1 MKNWYD
7 EVEFGFMMHFGL
19 YSLLGGE
26 YKGRKCDVICEWI
39 QNRLEIPNAE
49 YEKLA
54 EQFNPVNFD
63 AEDIVKRAKKC
74 GMKYVVLTSKHH
86 EGFALFHSEVD
97 KFNIYDASPC
107 KRDLVAELADAC
119 RKYDMKLGLYY
130 SQDLDW
136 HEPDGGG
143 HPEKVLNCGVMN
155 WDNRWDYPDIE
166 KKDYAKCFER
176 KIKPQLTELLTKYG
190 EISLIWFD
198 TPKTINKEQSA
209 ELRALVKKYQPNCVI
224 NTRIGNGYED
234 YTSFGDN
241 EFSLIKSDKPWEM
254 VATMS
259 DTWGFRKG
267 DKQWRTPKEIQ
278 KILSKIVSRGGHY
291 LLNVGPDETGA
302 LPEEAIEIMDELAAW
317 MEQNQEA
324 ILGAKSNPYP
334 NEYGFGPVTSGED
347 CVYLHLHQVPESGL
361 IALGDVT
368 EKVSKV
374 GVLGNGQPLAFSKD
388 RDQLVIQLFDAEAQ
402 DCDWKESYPED
413 SVTVIKVCFEEQLAE
428 HTNRV
433 LPLYGAMSL
442 SPCDGKADGNISFRK
457 SGSVDDGWMDTTG
470 AITYE
475 LLAPQ
480 AGKYHISMVSGLLEW
495 KGEYC
500 KGNSLV
506 VTVNGKDYE
515 FVLNDDHLLDSYL
528 RVYYVGFGS
537 ELGEVEL
544 KEGLNTLSV
553 RVVEFAEGNEVGMP
567 LMSLMIERK

>member
-1 MKNWYD
+1 MKNWYN
-7 EVEFGFMMHFGL
+7 EVEFGFMMHLGL

-26 YKGRKCDVICEWI
+26 YKGKKCDVICEWI
-39 QNRLEIPNAE
+39 QNRMEIPNAE

-107 KRDLVAELADAC
+107 KRDLVAELAEAC
-119 RKYDMKLGLYY
+119 RKHDMKLGLYY

-155 WDNRWDYPDIE
+155 WDNRWDFPDVE
-166 KKDYAKCFER
+166 KKDYARCFER

-241 EFSLIKSDKPWEM
+241 EFSLIKSEKPWEM

-267 DKQWRTPKEIQ
+267 DKRWRTSKEIK
-278 KILSKIVSRGGHY
+278 KILGKIVSRGGHY

-302 LPEEAIEIMDELAAW
+302 LPEESIEIMDELAAW

-334 NEYGFGPVTSGED
+334 NEYEFGAVTAGEK
-347 CVYLHLHQVPESGL
+347 CVYLHLHQVPESGV

-368 EKVSKV
+368 EKVSSV
-374 GVLGNGQPLAFSKD
+374 NVLGSGRELDFTKD
-388 RDQLVIQLFDAEAQ
+388 GEQLVIKLVEVDGN
-402 DCDWKESYPED
+402 DTVP
-413 SVTVIKVCFEEQLAE
+413 VIKVCFKEELHE
-428 HTNRV
+428 HTERV
-433 LPLYGAMSL
+433 IPVQGALSL
-442 SPCDGKADGNISFRK
+442 SPCDGTASGNIAFRV
-457 SGSVDDGWMDTTG
+457 SGAVDDGWKDTTG

-475 LLAPQ
+475 LIAPVT
-480 AGKYHISMVSGLLEW
+480 GKYHLSMVSGLLDW

-500 KGNSLV
+500 KGNRLML
-506 VTVNGKDYE
+506 TVNGKDYE

-528 RVYYVGFGS
+528 RAYYVGFGS
-537 ELGEVEL
+537 EMGDVEL
-544 KEGLNTLSV
+544 QEGKNTLTL
-553 RVVEFAEGNEVGMP
+553 RVIEFAKGNEVGMP
-567 LMSLMIERK
+567 IMNMFVQKVCL

>member
-1 MKNWYD
+1 MKTWYD
-7 EVEFGFMMHFGL
+7 EVEFGFMMHLGL

-26 YKGRKCDVICEWI
+26 YKEKKCDVICEWI
-39 QNRLEIPNAE
+39 QNRMEIPNAE

-107 KRDLVAELADAC
+107 KRDLVAELAEAC
-119 RKYDMKLGLYY
+119 RKHDMKLGLYY

-143 HPEKVLNCGVMN
+143 YPETILNCGVMN
-155 WDNRWDYPDIE
+155 WDNRWDYPDVAN
-166 KKDYAKCFER
+166 KDYARCFER

-190 EISLIWFD
+190 EINLIWFD
-198 TPKTINKEQSA
+198 TPKTINKEQSE

-224 NTRIGNGYED
+224 NSRIGNGYED

-241 EFSLIKSDKPWEM
+241 EFSLIKGDKPWEM

-278 KILSKIVSRGGHY
+278 KILGKIVSRGGHY

-302 LPEEAIEIMDELAAW
+302 LPEESIAIMNELAAW

-324 ILGAKSNPYP
+324 VLGAKSNPYP
-334 NEYGFGPVTSGED
+334 YEYGFGPLTAGEN
-347 CVYLHLHQVPESGL
+347 CVYLHLHQMPESGV
-361 IALGDVT
+361 IALSDVP
-368 EKVSKV
+368 EKVSEV
-374 GVLGNGQPLAFSKD
+374 RVLGNGQPLKFSKAGE
-388 RDQLVIQLFDAEAQ
+388 QLVIQLFDAEVG
-402 DCDWKESYPED
+402 DCDWKETYPEG

-428 HTNRV
+428 HTKRV
-433 LPLYGAMSL
+433 LPLHGAMSL
-442 SPCDGKADGNISFRK
+442 SPCDGVGNGNISFRK
-457 SGSVDDGWMDTTG
+457 SGAVDTGWMDTTG
-470 AITYE
+470 VITYE
-475 LLAPQ
+475 LVAPK
-480 AGKYHISMVSGLLEW
+480 AGKYHLSTVSGLMDW
-495 KGEYC
+495 KGEYR
-500 KGNSLV
+500 KGNHLV
-506 VTVNGKDYE
+506 VSVNGKEYE
-515 FVLNDDHLLDSYL
+515 FVMNDDQLLDSYM
-528 RVYYVGFGS
+528 RAYYVGFGS

-544 KEGLNTLSV
+544 KEGLNALSV
-553 RVVEFAEGNEVGMP
+553 RVSEFAEGNEVGMP
-567 LMSLMIERK
+567 LMSFMIERK